1 MAEYAKPLP
10 TISERNRAFWEAT
23 RRGELRMQRCLA
35 CGHVRYPIG
44 PVCTRCLSEETE
56 WARLSGRG
64 TVFAT
69 LVYHQV
75 YNPAY
80 RDDVPYN
87 VALIQLEEGPRMF
100 SNVVGVP
107 PEQVRVGDPVE
118 VVFDPVT
125 DEVTIPRFLPRAGGG
140 PVAASGA

>member
-1 MAEYAKPLP
+1 VAEYLKLLP
-10 TISERNRAFWEAT
+10 TITDRNRPFWEAT
-23 RRGELRMQRCLA
+23 RRGELRMQRCLVCA
-35 CGHVRYPIG
+35 HVRYPIG
-44 PVCTRCLSEETE
+44 PVCTRCLSAETE

-80 RDDVPYN
+80 ANDVPYN
-87 VALIQLEEGPRMF
+87 VSMIQLEEGPRLF

-107 PEQVRVGDPVE
+107 PDQVRVGDPVE

-125 DEVTIPRFLPRAGGG
+125 DEVAIPRFRLLANAPRAGGH
-140 PVAASGA
+140 A